1 MRQKEALTKKSNDYS
16 LLEKEYLKLTK
27 SELLD
32 PFSIP
37 PDIKLDENMTAT
49 IIIPGKNVEPSILA
63 CLVAIE
69 QSSFNIKYPDK
80 LEVIFIDDGSNDK
93 TWEIIKNNKLALNL
107 VAIKQKHSGQSYAL
121 NTGISIAKNEI
132 IISCDAD
139 MILSYYTIEQLMIK
153 HQMFPNVLLAGFRSE
168 VSKDDPRVN
177 PVNIR
182 HLGLHRYP
190 TLTTDE
196 RMVFSSSGY
205 PYNMCL
211 ASNHYKDLGH
221 LNGLWMR
228 NTNDP
233 WLVSDLVFGALFSLP
248 KETYYEIG
256 GYEKRFVGYGCA
268 DGYVASKAISL
279 GKFILPVYSAT
290 GLHISHASRTED
302 KYSEYLSNRRMFYEL
317 IENTQTNN
325 FMNWIEKSKDS
336 VIEQIYKNP
345 TPIKTT
351 SKDVSIKTAIPKN
364 LEIDTLLAT
373 GQYHKVVAQITK
385 DKNTKDDELLL
396 KLGYAYLGLKNYD
409 DAIYIFNKIPKASN
423 TNLLGLFQ
431 ALAAI
436 GNFSEANKIL
446 NKYIQKVNES
456 EDVSYWKNKPEFY
469 IKQGTLFFKQ
479 NFYEIALRCFEIAL
493 IKQPLNKIA
502 LGYRNKCQEKLH
514 K

>member
-1 MRQKEALTKKSNDYS
+1 MKHKEALTKKSNDYS

-37 PDIKLDENMTAT
+37 SDIKLNEDMTAT
-49 IIIPGKNVEPSILA
+49 IIIPGRNVEPSILA

-69 QSSFNIKYPDK
+69 QSSFNIKYPEK
-80 LEVIFIDDGSNDK
+80 LEVIFIDDGSNDR
-93 TWEIIKNNKLALNL
+93 TWEIVNNNELALNL
-107 VAIKQKHSGQSYAL
+107 VVIKQKHSGQSRAL
-121 NTGISIAKNEI
+121 NTAISIAKNKI

-139 MILSYYTIEQLMIK
+139 MILSYYTIEHLMIR
-153 HQMFPNVLLAGFRSE
+153 HQMFPDVLQAGFRSE
-168 VSKDDPRVN
+168 VSKEDPRVN

-182 HLGLHRYP
+182 RLGLHKYP
-190 TLTTDE
+190 TLITDE

-248 KETYYEIG
+248 KETCNEIG
-256 GYEKRFVGYGCA
+256 GFEERFIGYGCA

-290 GLHISHASRTED
+290 GLHISHSSRTED
-302 KYSEYLSNRRMFYEL
+302 KFSEYLNNRRMFYKL
-317 IENTQTNN
+317 IEDTETNN
-325 FMNWIEKSKDS
+325 FMNWIDKPKDH
-336 VIEQIYKNP
+336 VIEQIYKKP
-345 TPIKTT
+345 TPIRI
-351 SKDVSIKTAIPKN
+351 SNNDASIKTNVPKN
-364 LEIDTLLAT
+364 LEIDTLLT
-373 GQYHKVVAQITK
+373 IGQYSKVIDHIPKVTV
-385 DKNTKDDELLL
+385 DEELLL

-409 DAIYIFNKIPKASN
+409 EAINAFNILSKTSN
-423 TNLLGLFQ
+423 TYLLGLFH
-431 ALAAI
+431 ALTAAGKFI
-436 GNFSEANKIL
+436 NANKIL
-446 NKYIQKVNES
+446 NKYIQNVDKS
-456 EDVSYWKNKPEFY
+456 EDISYWNNKPEFY
-469 IKQGTLFFKQ
+469 IKQGTLFFNQ

-493 IKQPLNKIA
+493 VKQHDNKIA
-502 LGYRNKCQEKLH
+502 LNYRDKCLQKINKIN
-514 K
+514 